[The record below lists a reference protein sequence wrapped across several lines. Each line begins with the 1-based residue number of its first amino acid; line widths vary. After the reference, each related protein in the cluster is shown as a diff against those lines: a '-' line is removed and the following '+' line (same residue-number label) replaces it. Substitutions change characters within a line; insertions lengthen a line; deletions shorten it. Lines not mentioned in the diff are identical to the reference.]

1 MFKESEHPRDELGR
15 FTDGEEETKEV
26 IDNYVSTPQEFRE
39 KFKGKTLNTNKIDKN
54 NIKLLL
60 DIYDNNPPKNL
71 SLLQNYELSQAMG
84 YGNYSKD
91 EILERVE
98 KAIEQAEKKQKEK
111 EEKEKKALQMQEED
125 KQFELNAFQKDGFSP
140 SQAEKLRQANK
151 EIEKYLDHVAIQKY
165 NVKDGYSGMSKS
177 KRALEDESKGNFNLS
192 TASKL
197 LGVSQDKIKKYFK
210 PISWHHTG
218 AMYNETTYY
227 DLSDVVDY
235 FSGFVGEN
243 SQETKKVRDI
253 LKEMY

>member
-1 MFKESEHPRDELGR
+1 MFKESDHPRDELGR
-15 FTDGEEETKEV
+15 FTDGEETTKEV
-26 IDNYVSTPQEFRE
+26 IDNYVSTPQEFRK
-39 KFKGKTLNTNKIDKN
+39 KFYSNTLTTNKIDKGY
-54 NIKLLL
+54 IETLL
-60 DIYDNNPPKNL
+60 DIYDNAPPKNL
-71 SLLQNYELSQAMG
+71 SLLENSKFNQAFGFGQN
-84 YGNYSKD
+84 SK
-91 EILERVE
+91 EKIKQNLEE
-98 KAIEQAEKKQKEK
+98 AIAKAEEEQKEK
-111 EEKEKKALQMQEED
+111 EEKEKKTLQMAEED

-177 KRALEDESKGNFNLS
+177 KRALEDESKGKFNLS